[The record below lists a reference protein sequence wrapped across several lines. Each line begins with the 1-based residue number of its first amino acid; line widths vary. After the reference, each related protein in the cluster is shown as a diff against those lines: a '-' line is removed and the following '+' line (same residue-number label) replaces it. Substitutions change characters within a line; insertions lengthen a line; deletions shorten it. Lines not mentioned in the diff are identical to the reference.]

1 LLILFRNLINSLV
14 MGKKES
20 CHSTIDLKVMLPT
33 LQTGK
38 EHHPRRQAEY
48 SDPPLRSAMMT
59 PRSRL
64 RMVAAY

>member
-1 LLILFRNLINSLV
+1 